1 MQRERNPQ
9 NNPVQSVIHSAQI
22 NVQNRINEP
31 EQSQS
36 QSQSQPQSA
45 QINISNIMS
54 GSQS

>member
-9 NNPVQSVIHSAQI
+9 NNPVQSIIHSAQI

-31 EQSQS
+31 V